1 MISVCT
7 PKQQKILKL
16 YYQEGYTQ
24 LEIANMFNVSYQRIQ
39 QIMQDALKK
48 LRNKWV
54 STQNI
59 NLNKR
64 RK

>member
-7 PKQQKILKL
+7 PKQQKVLKL

-39 QIMQDALKK
+39 QIRHEALKR
-48 LRNKWV
+48 LRNKW
-54 STQNI
+54 S
-59 NLNKR
+59 
-64 RK
+64 